1 MVAIIGRKFHGIVH
15 MFWVKKNTKNK
26 NLFLNRQRN
35 ARIIP
40 SCVLSRIWKSSFELV
55 YLLSA
60 LTQCCRLTHMHT
72 LQSGLQFLSHK
83 FLKVPGFACPNS
95 NTQSG
100 TGQLLTKCGSW
111 NKSTNLPKCPRIKH
125 SGRSSWHHP
134 LHCQMRRPRLIELRL
149 IQGCIITDRAKT

>member
-40 SCVLSRIWKSSFELV
+40 SCVPSRIWKSSFELV

-72 LQSGLQFLSHK
+72 LQSGLQFLSLE
-83 FLKVPGFACPNS
+83 FLTSRYQTLHVP
-95 NTQSG
+95 T
-100 TGQLLTKCGSW
+100 GSW